1 MRSTRDPTL
10 PEQLLWRR
18 NDRAVEVLPMVDRAH
33 HALRTTAAGPPGV
46 LQFSAAENIPE
57 IFYADRPGPVV
68 AGCFDCRLLDFFS
81 AEHKQPL
88 CFALVR
94 ALQLNRS
101 PD

>member
-18 NDRAVEVLPMVDRAH
+18 NDRAVQVLPMVDRAH
-33 HALRTTAAGPPGV
+33 HALWTAAAGSTGV

-57 IFYADRPGPVV
+57 ILYPDHPGPVV
-68 AGCFDCRLLDFFS
+68 VGRFNRWLLDFFS